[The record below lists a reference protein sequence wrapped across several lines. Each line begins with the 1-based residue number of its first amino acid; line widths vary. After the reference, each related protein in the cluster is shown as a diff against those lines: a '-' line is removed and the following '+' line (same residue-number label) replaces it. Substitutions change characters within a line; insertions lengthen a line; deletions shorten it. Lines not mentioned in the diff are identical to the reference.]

1 MAYNRKAHLRDN
13 IEAIRLMFRLEKE
26 RRAATPE
33 ELAALAAYSGF
44 GGIKAVLS
52 PFGRLTDILRWTQSD
67 RELFPLVSELHGVL
81 REGATDEREYKRL
94 VDSVKAS
101 TFTAFYTP
109 PEIIGALASSL
120 SEHGVS
126 PHSFLDPSSG
136 TGNFLTAFQPHLFT
150 ATATPEVAAYE
161 KDLLTGRILRQLQPG
176 TDVRVQGFE
185 ELPPQDNGRFD
196 VAASNI
202 PFGDIRVFDPSM
214 AGGTARR
221 FAMNSL
227 HNYFFVKGLDAVRE
241 GGIVA
246 FITSQGVM
254 NSAMGTPV
262 RQYLMERARLLSA
275 IRLPN
280 NLFADYAGTEVG
292 SDLIML
298 QKDKASER
306 EYTGLEKAFVEV
318 STQEDGTTQNEYFER
333 TAAIVHTRGHV
344 GTDPYGKPA
353 RVFLHDGGMDAIAA
367 DLKWMLDKNLSENLD
382 LDLYLRFSPVR
393 ELRELTDVR
402 AESLQE
408 RIAQVRAVSM
418 PGQGHTV
425 TGTPEAAAEEPAISR
440 PEPEKPVTQEP
451 VMSLYDLFGFTQEER
466 QAFSTGRKPKRKKK
480 QAAPQLS
487 LFDIVEPVSGQSV
500 PENTAAKADTASE
513 TKAPSEE
520 ELRERER
527 RRAEEEAARQER
539 MKPRP
544 FTGERLEH
552 YRNGSLVGMDGQT
565 GYLSGM
571 EKGIPVF
578 HPLELPA
585 RQRQRAESYME
596 LRDTYHRLYNDEAEH
611 RQENGELRARLNG
624 LYDGFVRQFGNLNDK
639 KNIDL
644 FRMDADNREILALER
659 YTDGKAVKADIFDHP
674 VSYNVNEI
682 THTDDVHE
690 ALAASLNKYG
700 EANMEYMESLTDRP
714 QAELQEELRGR
725 VFYNPLAKRFEIAD
739 RFISGNVV
747 AKAEY
752 IEEYLQ
758 THPDDAES
766 RISLEALRKA
776 APAPIPFE
784 ELDFN
789 FGERWIPAGVYSR
802 YASWLFDTDVSVR
815 YNASADEYSIRASE
829 LSPRI
834 YNQYA
839 VRSETRLFNGVAL
852 MRHAIHNTTPN
863 ITKTVTDKDGKD
875 IKVRDP
881 EATQLANSKIDE
893 IRGGF
898 SDWLMEQSPEFKKKL
913 EDMYNRKFN
922 CFVRPKFDGSH
933 QTFPDLDLKGLGIKD
948 LYPSQKDCI
957 WMLKMNGGGIADH
970 EVLRP

>member
-1 MAYNRKAHLRDN
+1 
-13 IEAIRLMFRLEKE
+13 
-26 RRAATPE
+26 
-33 ELAALAAYSGF
+33 
-44 GGIKAVLS
+44 
-52 PFGRLTDILRWTQSD
+52 
-67 RELFPLVSELHGVL
+67 
-81 REGATDEREYKRL
+81 
-94 VDSVKAS
+94 
-101 TFTAFYTP
+101 
-109 PEIIGALASSL
+109 
-120 SEHGVS
+120 
-126 PHSFLDPSSG
+126 
-136 TGNFLTAFQPHLFT
+136 
-150 ATATPEVAAYE
+150 
-161 KDLLTGRILRQLQPG
+161 
-176 TDVRVQGFE
+176 
-185 ELPPQDNGRFD
+185 
-196 VAASNI
+196 
-202 PFGDIRVFDPSM
+202 
-214 AGGTARR
+214 
-221 FAMNSL
+221 
-227 HNYFFVKGLDAVRE
+227 
-241 GGIVA
+241 
-246 FITSQGVM
+246 
-254 NSAMGTPV
+254 
-262 RQYLMERARLLSA
+262 
-275 IRLPN
+275 
-280 NLFADYAGTEVG
+280 
-292 SDLIML
+292 
-298 QKDKASER
+298 
-306 EYTGLEKAFVEV
+306 
-318 STQEDGTTQNEYFER
+318 
-333 TAAIVHTRGHV
+333 
-344 GTDPYGKPA
+344 
-353 RVFLHDGGMDAIAA
+353 
-367 DLKWMLDKNLSENLD
+367 
-382 LDLYLRFSPVR
+382 
-393 ELRELTDVR
+393 
-402 AESLQE
+402 
-408 RIAQVRAVSM
+408 M

-425 TGTPEAAAEEPAISR
+425 AGTPEATAEEPAISR

-500 PENTAAKADTASE
+500 PENTAAQTDTASE

-527 RRAEEEAARQER
+527 RRAEEEDARQER

-585 RQRQRAESYME
+585 RQRQRAESYMK

-611 RQENGELRARLNG
+611 RQENGELRIRLNS

-933 QTFPDLDLKGLGIKD
+933 QTFP
-948 LYPSQKDCI
+948 
-957 WMLKMNGGGIADH
+957 
-970 EVLRP
+970 

>member
-26 RRAATPE
+26 RRAATTE

-292 SDLIML
+292 SDLIVL
-298 QKDKASER
+298 QKDTASER

-393 ELRELTDVR
+393 ELRELIDVR

-425 TGTPEAAAEEPAISR
+425 TGTPEAAAEEPAIGR

-466 QAFSTGRKPKRKKK
+466 QAFSTGRKPKRKNK

-611 RQENGELRARLNG
+611 RQENGELRIRLNS

-766 RISLEALRKA
+766 RISLEALRRA